1 MTEQQTSADDE
12 TTIDEDAVEHEDTI
26 DEQVDDEQESEAPED
41 KGNGNRE
48 AAKLRHQRNQ
58 ARTERDELAA
68 RLEAV
73 ETKLL
78 GHALA
83 TANLDPRL
91 WEVSDQNLDDYRDD
105 DGHLNLTALTER
117 AHAIKSE
124 LGLTGPRPNPQQGL
138 PGAPPRGTLEA
149 AFDYRQQG
157 R

>member
-1 MTEQQTSADDE
+1 MTEQTSTEDQHIDDTGE
-12 TTIDEDAVEHEDTI
+12 SEDTI
-26 DEQVDDEQESEAPED
+26 DQVDDVSDEQESEAPED

-91 WEVSDQNLDDYRDD
+91 WEVSEQKLDDYRDD

-117 AHAIKSE
+117 AQAIKTE
-124 LGLTGPRPNPQQGL
+124 LGLGGPRPNPQQGL
-138 PGAPPRGTLEA
+138 PSHPPRGTLEA